1 MPSDNT
7 NIFSVLGFESDEA
20 ELLEARSRAF
30 ISQRLA
36 IRKTLCLAVE
46 QWIRDES
53 LTREDAASILGI
65 SCIELDRLT
74 AEPPSNLS
82 IDKLVTILIRAGK
95 RIEIAIA

>member
-1 MPSDNT
+1 MPSDNP
-7 NIFSVLGFESDEA
+7 NIFIELGFESDEA
-20 ELLEARSRAF
+20 ELLQARSIAF

-36 IRKTLCLAVE
+36 IRTKLCIAVE
-46 QWIRDES
+46 QWIRDAS
-53 LTREDAASILGI
+53 LTQKEAARILGI